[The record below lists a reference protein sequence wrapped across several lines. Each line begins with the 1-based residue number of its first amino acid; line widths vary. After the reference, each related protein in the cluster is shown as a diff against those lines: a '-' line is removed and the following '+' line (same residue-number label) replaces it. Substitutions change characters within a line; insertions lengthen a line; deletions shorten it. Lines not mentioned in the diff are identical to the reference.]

1 MVSVWL
7 FPKRVVASCAL
18 FMCKVLTRT
27 RHTGCKVQDPVSA
40 QLKVN
45 DVYFDGEM
53 GQEQREYTYPDYF
66 ECAGFDN

>member
-1 MVSVWL
+1 
-7 FPKRVVASCAL
+7 
-18 FMCKVLTRT
+18 MCKVLTRT